1 MTDGE
6 QRGRAGGRRVRI
18 AAVADLHFE
27 GNHKGSLVEVFA
39 EASRKADIL
48 ALCGDLTTHGHPDQ
62 MRAFVEELTGVEIP
76 MLAVLGN
83 HDYEG
88 EEVAELAAILAD
100 RGVRVLDGDNTVVE
114 GIGFAGIKGFA
125 GGFGRGS
132 LAPFG
137 ERLIKNFVQAA
148 LDDALRLENA
158 LRTLATDQRVV
169 LMHYSPTIET
179 LKGEPE
185 MIYPFLGSSR
195 FLEPI
200 ETYGATA
207 VFHGHAHH
215 GVPEARTPSGVPVYN
230 VAWPLL
236 REKSGALRV
245 HTVQAPERR
254 RQPAE
259 SEHAG

>member
-1 MTDGE
+1 MSEGTWTGPT
-6 QRGRAGGRRVRI
+6 GGRPVRV
-18 AAVADLHFE
+18 AAIADLHFDMNQQ
-27 GNHKGSLVEVFA
+27 GTLVDVFTD
-39 EASRKADIL
+39 ASRSADIL
-48 ALCGDLTTHGHPDQ
+48 ALCGDLTTHGNPDQ
-62 MRAFVEELTGVEIP
+62 MRAFVQELTGVEVPI
-76 MLAVLGN
+76 LAVLGN

-88 EEVAELAAILAD
+88 ELVGELTAILAD
-100 RGVRVLDGDNTVVE
+100 RGIRVLDGANTVVE

-137 ERLIKNFVQAA
+137 ERLIKDFVQAA

-158 LRTLATDQRVV
+158 LRTLGTEQRVV

-195 FLEPI
+195 FLEPL
-200 ETYGATA
+200 ETYGATV

-215 GVPEARTPSGVPVYN
+215 GVLEARTAAGIPIYN
-230 VAWPLL
+230 VALPLL
-236 REKSGALRV
+236 REKGEEFRL
-245 HTVQAPERR
+245 HTVLAPERR
-254 RQPAE
+254 RQSTEQAR
-259 SEHAG
+259 